1 VALGAV
7 ALEANQFIPQN
18 AESMVMLYDYF
29 VYVFPHVH
37 NANSTKNIFM
47 LNKYIIKYDNH

>member
-1 VALGAV
+1 VGLGAV

-18 AESMVMLYDYF
+18 VESMAMLYDYF